1 MCNCLSFLL
10 DNPAL
15 NQKWVDLVHSLARRI
30 QSWSHSLPSTE
41 VELFRT
47 ISEGC
52 MDSSSHVLSHKRITA
67 ARAEDGYSDGLLE
80 KCGIH
85 VIRKRRPLVQGA
97 NGNNIGYAPAH
108 ANDADDAN
116 DVRYNQES
124 GSKEQIDAQM
134 NTMPDHNTHAVDDNT
149 KPFNMGPS
157 QAIDIVRK
165 EGPKRM
171 DASFQD
177 YLPRMS
183 PKAIIMSG
191 GDNTVSLFTQQGL
204 KGTNQDSMVVWENF
218 IPSEKATF
226 CGVFDG
232 HGPHG
237 HHISKNVRDKL
248 PAKIASC
255 WQGLQASNSLARR
268 SDSFEKSTASRQN
281 LDPDSISAWEETFHN
296 AFNLMDRDLL
306 IDEDVDCVFSGT
318 TAVTLVKQGNDL
330 IMANVGDSRAVL
342 GVKFEDSVVA
352 LQLTVDLTP
361 NLPKEAER
369 IRRCKGRVLALRKEP
384 FVKRV
389 WLPHENT
396 PGLAMARAF
405 GDYILKNFG
414 VISVPEITHRRI
426 SKNDKFVVLATDGV
440 WDVLS
445 NEQVVRIVDAAQ
457 TRSLAAQLVV
467 DTAVRAW
474 KVKYP
479 DAKVDDCAVVCLFL
493 DSTHP
498 ESWQA
503 TNSP

>member
-15 NQKWVDLVHSLARRI
+15 NQKWVNWAHSLSLFARRL
-30 QSWSHSLPSTE
+30 QSWSQSLPSSE
-41 VELFRT
+41 VELLRT
-47 ISEGC
+47 ISEGHL
-52 MDSSSHVLSHKRITA
+52 DTSPHLLPHKLISA
-67 ARAEDGYSDGLLE
+67 AQAEGFSDGLLE

-85 VIRKRRPLVQGA
+85 VIRGRRPRTKDSD
-97 NGNNIGYAPAH
+97 NKGYAH
-108 ANDADDAN
+108 AVHDETCVKDS
-116 DVRYNQES
+116 E
-124 GSKEQIDAQM
+124 GKEQNDTHM
-134 NTMPDHNTHAVDDNT
+134 MLNHKHAVEGVKQDDST
-149 KPFNMGPS
+149 KLLSKNSS

-165 EGPKRM
+165 DGPKSM
-171 DASFQD
+171 GASSQD
-177 YLPRMS
+177 RVPRMS
-183 PKAIIMSG
+183 PKTIVSG
-191 GDNTVSLFTQQGL
+191 GDDGFSLFTQQGL
-204 KGTNQDSMVVWENF
+204 KGINQDSMVVWENF
-218 IPSEKATF
+218 IPSDKATF

-237 HHISKNVRDKL
+237 HHVSKNVRDKL
-248 PAKIASC
+248 PAKLASC
-255 WQGLQASNSLARR
+255 WQALQASNLLAHR
-268 SDSFEKSTASRQN
+268 SDSFEKSMVSRAVGGN
-281 LDPDSISAWEETFHN
+281 LDPESISVWEETFHS
-296 AFNLMDRDLL
+296 AFKSMDRDLL
-306 IDEDVDCVFSGT
+306 IDEDVDCVYSGT

-330 IMANVGDSRAVL
+330 IIANVGDSRAVL
-342 GVKFEDSVVA
+342 GVKFEDSLIA

-389 WLPHENT
+389 WLPHENS

-414 VISVPEITHRRI
+414 VISVPEVTHRRI
-426 SKNDKFVVLATDGV
+426 SKNDKFVVLATDGI

-445 NEQVVRIVDAAQ
+445 NEQVVRLVDAAPV
-457 TRSLAAQLVV
+457 RSLAAQVVV

-479 DAKVDDCAVVCLFL
+479 EAKVDDCAVVCLFL

-503 TNSP
+503 TNAQW